1 MSLFLLLFETLS
13 AQDISVPF
21 TSPPGRR
28 FVQRFSHSNR
38 VHKTQLGKNM
48 LTFVKVLVQANL
60 EYGQMRE
67 MVHSYQHRLAQAR
80 IHIMISDIIIVFAVF
95 ASNKIPFLLH
105 LILVVLGFCCQRRT
119 GCFSW
124 GLFPQLNFHISDWE
138 ECFNVSMDFTVIC
151 RCFNRFQ

>member
-1 MSLFLLLFETLS
+1 
-13 AQDISVPF
+13 
-21 TSPPGRR
+21 
-28 FVQRFSHSNR
+28 
-38 VHKTQLGKNM
+38 M
-48 LTFVKVLVQANL
+48 LNFVKVLVQANL

-119 GCFSW
+119 GCLS
-124 GLFPQLNFHISDWE
+124 
-138 ECFNVSMDFTVIC
+138 
-151 RCFNRFQ
+151 